1 MLDASVRRDGTGR
14 PEARPT
20 VHHQQNNPP
29 CPRLPD
35 LSRIILLMPEL
46 PEVETMCR
54 GLAGIVGRRITAAT
68 FPRSHLRPLA
78 VRPGRRQIVDR
89 LAGRRIAGIH
99 RRGKRVVIEAA
110 ATAEQPREWLVIEPR
125 MTGLM
130 LVVEAPSEEHVR
142 LVIDLAGRDEP
153 RCVRFWD
160 RRGLGTITLV
170 DDTGFASACGEGKLG
185 PDGLVLTG
193 DDLRRTLAKSQRAV
207 KVALLDQRAVAG
219 IGNIY
224 AAEILF
230 RAGLDPRTRCRQLRS
245 ADWDRVAA
253 ETRRVLAEAVRL
265 EGSSI
270 GDETY
275 RTADSRPG
283 RAQRR
288 HRVYGREGE
297 PCRACTTPIER
308 IVLGQRAT
316 FFCPACQARGRRKR
330 G

>member
-1 MLDASVRRDGTGR
+1 
-14 PEARPT
+14 
-20 VHHQQNNPP
+20 
-29 CPRLPD
+29 
-35 LSRIILLMPEL
+35 MPEL

-54 GLAGIVGRRITAAT
+54 GLVGIVGRRITGAA

-78 VRPGRRQIVDR
+78 VRPGRRQVADR
-89 LAGRRIAGIH
+89 LADRRIAGVH
-99 RRGKRVVIEAA
+99 RRGKRVVIEVA
-110 ATAEQPREWLVIEPR
+110 ATAARPREWLVIEPR

-130 LVVEAPSEEHVR
+130 LVAEAPSTEHVR
-142 LVIDLAGRDEP
+142 LVVDLAGRDEP
-153 RCVRFWD
+153 RRVRFWD
-160 RRGLGTITLV
+160 RRGLGTVTLV
-170 DDTGFASACGEGKLG
+170 DDAGLASACGQAKLG
-185 PDGLVLTG
+185 PDGLVITG
-193 DDLRRTLAKSQRAV
+193 DDLRRTLAGSRRAI

-230 RAGLDPRTRCRQLRS
+230 RSGIDPRTRCRQLRR

-275 RTADSRPG
+275 RTADGRPG

-297 PCRACTTPIER
+297 PCGVCETPIER

-316 FFCPACQARGRRKR
+316 FFCPACQARRRR
-330 G
+330 RREC